1 MFTYLQNLF
10 RLTRGDFALAP
21 RLAIYYV
28 TMQCNLNCTYCE
40 DFGARRNHLVTP
52 APPLEEAKRILRV
65 IRTGVDRLWLTGGE
79 PLLHPQILDLLT
91 YARTDLK
98 FREISL
104 ITNGTLLDNAI
115 TRSDTAGRVVVLS
128 APRIE
133 TSPAT
138 AKHAL
143 GKQSP
148 HNDMLSLLDRLIIS
162 LDAIDPQ
169 ALNKVSVPDI
179 YVDTVIE
186 NVRAAAS
193 LQKTHN
199 FKLILNAV
207 ITPET
212 LPSMDQ
218 LLEFCTENSIQI
230 SFSPQSV
237 NNLPRYELIT
247 STEYR
252 LFIEKVIQLKK
263 QGAPILGSFSYFK
276 ILLDQTPYECYPTLI
291 PRILPDG
298 WLTYPCR
305 PMEKAGGEQGG
316 RAVNL
321 LEVPTWEEA
330 WKIAA
335 EMYGDVPTACVS
347 CFQQCYAEP
356 SLMQRHP
363 VEYLFERSRGSDV
376 SAYAPG

>member
-1 MFTYLQNLF
+1 MFTYLPNLF
-10 RLTRGDFALAP
+10 RLTRGDFTLSP
-21 RLAIYYV
+21 RLAVYYV

-40 DFGARRNHLVTP
+40 DFGSRRNHLVTS
-52 APPLEEAKRILRV
+52 APSLEDAKRILAV

-79 PLLHPQILDLLT
+79 PLLHPQILDLLA
-91 YARTDLK
+91 YARDDLK
-98 FREISL
+98 FREVSL
-104 ITNGTLLDNAI
+104 ITNGTLLSQN
-115 TRSDTAGRVVVLS
+115 LS
-128 APRIE
+128 LLP
-133 TSPAT
+133 
-138 AKHAL
+138 
-143 GKQSP
+143 
-148 HNDMLSLLDRLIIS
+148 LLDRLIIS
-162 LDAIDPQ
+162 LDTMDPQ
-169 ALNKVSVPDI
+169 ALNTVSVPEC

-186 NVRAAAS
+186 NVRVAAF
-193 LQKTHN
+193 LQKAHN

-212 LPSMDQ
+212 LPGMDR
-218 LLEFCTENSIQI
+218 LLAFCTEHRIQI

-237 NNLPRYELIT
+237 NTMPRYELVV
-247 STEYR
+247 SPEYR
-252 LFIEKVIQLKK
+252 SFIRKLIRLKK
-263 QGAPILGSFSYFK
+263 QGAPVLGSFSYFK
-276 ILLDQTPYECYPTLI
+276 MLLDETPYECYPTLV

-321 LEVPTWEEA
+321 LNVQTWEEA

-335 EMYGDVPTACVS
+335 DMYGDVPTSCVS

-363 VEYLFERSRGSDV
+363 LEYLFERLRGNDV